1 LLVACIWGTTPPSL
15 RVLFSA
21 VHAPSPLL
29 AMAIPNA
36 VAFLTMVLFARSSSV
51 SLRKLA
57 EDKTSLV
64 GGLETGF
71 WYYAAFTT
79 AAFGV
84 ARTSATNAA
93 FFSQL
98 SILLVPFLQMWQG
111 VKVGTRTLGA
121 CAMASAGCLMLAVA
135 GSRALNSVASLEGDC
150 LCLLASVCY
159 TLHNIRLE
167 HYTMRG
173 DPAAITFWSK
183 AVQTLQGLIILL
195 VVSGVGHS
203 SGGLVDFVASASSTE
218 LLRFAVFCI
227 WNGVFVKGLATFLQ
241 TKAYNAVSPS
251 IGEVALST
259 TPLWALL
266 FAVVVIGEP
275 FNAFTFA
282 GVALFV
288 CSIMICVREK
298 LPHASANN

>member
-1 LLVACIWGTTPPSL
+1 
-15 RVLFSA
+15 
-21 VHAPSPLL
+21 
-29 AMAIPNA
+29 
-36 VAFLTMVLFARSSSV
+36 
-51 SLRKLA
+51 
-57 EDKTSLV
+57 
-64 GGLETGF
+64 
-71 WYYAAFTT
+71 
-79 AAFGV
+79 
-84 ARTSATNAA
+84 
-93 FFSQL
+93 
-98 SILLVPFLQMWQG
+98 
-111 VKVGTRTLGA
+111 
-121 CAMASAGCLMLAVA
+121 MASAGCLLLAVA
-135 GSRALNSVASLEGDC
+135 GGRALNSVASLEGDY

-298 LPHASANN
+298 LSHASANN